1 MAQTAEGRELTEAN
15 RVAQLA
21 ISGRAMAA
29 SKILW
34 DGVDV
39 ANLDR
44 AAERWMPSQ
53 LALLQRFHRD
63 SNRVE
68 AAYLNEYRLAEIGQ
82 PAEVV
87 PATFA
92 TAKMRNAM
100 LLAGP
105 VRTKLLIGNGMNPD
119 EAKLKTFPKL
129 SGIVRRQVLDG
140 GRGSVVNTERGDSR
154 AIGWRRVTDGDPCT
168 FCAMLCARG
177 PAYFSAGRTQGNVLR
192 ASRQGDMR
200 LLYHGHCGCT
210 SEIIYGAWTPT
221 DAEQGYIDA
230 YDAAAKEADAAGE
243 SRTADSILYR
253 MRANGAFGDSP
264 KIRTAE

>member
-1 MAQTAEGRELTEAN
+1 MAQTAEGKELTEAN

-21 ISGRAMAA
+21 ISSRAMAA

-34 DGVDV
+34 DGIDV
-39 ANLDR
+39 ARIDR
-44 AAERWMPSQ
+44 SVERWLPAQ
-53 LALLQRFHRD
+53 LALLRKFHND
-63 SNRVE
+63 SNRT
-68 AAYLNEYRLAEIGQ
+68 AATYLNEYRLAEIGQ

-92 TAKMRNAM
+92 AAKMRDAM

-105 VRTKLLIGNGMNPD
+105 VRTKLLIGKGMNPD

-140 GRGSVVNTERGDSR
+140 GRGSVVNTESGDSR
-154 AIGWRRVTDGDPCT
+154 AIGWRRVTDGNPCT
-168 FCAMLCARG
+168 FCAMLAARG
-177 PAYFSAGRTQGNVLR
+177 PKYFSAERTQGNVLR
-192 ASRQGDMR
+192 PSRQGDMR

-210 SEIIYGAWTPT
+210 SEIVYGEWTPT
-221 DAEQGYIDA
+221 KTEQSYINA
-230 YDAAAKEADAAGE
+230 YDAAAKEADKAGE
-243 SRTADSILYR
+243 SRTADTILHR
-253 MRANGAFGDSP
+253 MRANGAFNDSP